1 MCYQP
6 CATTDA
12 GCWQV
17 GDLDTL
23 AEEDL
28 DTLAEEDLDTL
39 AEEDLDTLAEE
50 DGRASVQVER
60 LSEEDPADLDRL
72 KEQQEFCSREAS
84 LKWQLQLDRE
94 QKQLQLLRQQKRLQ
108 EQVCPQPWGTD
119 LCFLAFACFCGLMLE
134 KPGGDGMSPCN
145 LTPRNLTPRNL
156 TPRNLT
162 PQLVALSQ
170 SERVREP
177 LE

>member
-1 MCYQP
+1 MLCMCYQP

-17 GDLDTL
+17 G
-23 AEEDL
+23 
-28 DTLAEEDLDTL
+28 DLDTL

-145 LTPRNLTPRNL
+145 LTPRNLTP
-156 TPRNLT
+156 
-162 PQLVALSQ
+162 QLVALSQ

>member
-1 MCYQP
+1 
-6 CATTDA
+6 
-12 GCWQV
+12 V

-162 PQLVALSQ
+162 PRNLTPQLVALSQ